1 VLAPRP
7 AAWPRLPRLNPAQLV
22 LLAFLGFIAAGTAL
36 LALPIS
42 HAGGPHALVDDL
54 FNATSAVCVT
64 GLSTLDPGS
73 RYSLVGQVVLMG
85 LIQVGGL
92 GYMTLFTLSMLLVG
106 RRLTMEDRLA
116 VSQVTEQP
124 GIGGLVRFIRN
135 IARLTLAFEAIG
147 FALLAV
153 AMVPELGWGRGLFH
167 ALFHAVSAF
176 NNAGFSLMGANIVH
190 WQAQPLVLLTLCGL
204 IILGGLGYNVN
215 QEWVRRLVLRRAPN
229 HRWDT
234 LMAIIF
240 AATALLLVT
249 GTALFW
255 FFEAGN
261 PRTIGDLSGGLQL
274 LNAFFMAVQPRTAG
288 FNSVDV
294 GALTDPTLMMTMVLM
309 FLGAGPGGTSGGI
322 KLTTTV
328 ITLAAILATVRGQ
341 AQVPLFNLRR
351 VVSEQQVRKAFT
363 VVAVS
368 LGVVVTSTI
377 LLASLEPLPFLPLLF
392 EAVSAFSTTGLSM
405 GITSQLSTAGK
416 LVIVATMLI
425 GRVGV
430 LAILLSVVVPRRP
443 SRVQYMEDPLLIG

>member
-1 VLAPRP
+1 MPEHAPR
-7 AAWPRLPRLNPAQLV
+7 AFRWPRLNPAQLV
-22 LLAFLGFIAAGTAL
+22 LLAFLAFIACGTLL
-36 LALPIS
+36 LALPVA
-42 HAGGPHALVDDL
+42 HAQGPHALVDDM

-73 RYSLVGQVVLMG
+73 RYSLFGQVVLMG
-85 LIQVGGL
+85 LIQIGGL
-92 GYMTLFTLSMLLVG
+92 GYMTLFTLSLLLVG
-106 RRLTMEDRLA
+106 KRLTMQDRLA
-116 VSQVTEQP
+116 VGQVTEQP
-124 GIGGLVRFIRN
+124 GLGGIVRFVRN
-135 IARLTLAFEAIG
+135 IARLTLLFEAVG
-147 FALLAV
+147 FLLLAL
-153 AMVPELGWGRGLFH
+153 AMVPELGWKHGLFQ

-176 NNAGFSLMGANIVH
+176 NNAGFSLMGSNMMH
-190 WQAQPLVLLTLCGL
+190 WQAQPLVLLTLSGL

-215 QEWVRRLVLRRAPN
+215 QEWVRRWVLRRPPN

-234 LMAIIF
+234 LMTIIF
-240 AATALLLVT
+240 TSTATLLLL

-255 FFEAGN
+255 FFEQGN
-261 PRTIGDLSGGLQL
+261 PRTIGELPLGLQA

-288 FNSVDV
+288 FNSIDV

-322 KLTTTV
+322 KLTTAV
-328 ITLAAILATVRGQ
+328 ITLAAIVATVRGQ

-368 LGVVVTSTI
+368 LGVVVSSTI

-405 GITSQLSTAGK
+405 GITGQLSTAGK
-416 LVIVATMLI
+416 LVIIATMLI

-430 LAILLSVVVPRRP
+430 LAILLSVVAPRRP

>member
-1 VLAPRP
+1 MLARLE
-7 AAWPRLPRLNPAQLV
+7 AAGRRLPRLNPAQLV
-22 LLAFLGFIAAGTAL
+22 LVAFLAFIGAGTAL
-36 LALPIS
+36 LALPVS
-42 HAGGPHALVDDL
+42 HAGGPHALIDDL

-64 GLSTLDPGS
+64 GLSTLDPGT
-73 RYSLVGQVVLMG
+73 RYSLFGQVVLMA

-106 RRLTMEDRLA
+106 KRLSMQDRLA
-116 VSQVTEQP
+116 IGQVTEQP

-135 IARLTLAFEAIG
+135 VARLTLAFEAVG
-147 FALLAV
+147 FTLLALV
-153 AMVPELGWGRGLFH
+153 LVPELGWGRGLFQ

-176 NNAGFSLMGANIVH
+176 NNAGFSLMSDNMVH
-190 WQAQPLVLLTLCGL
+190 WQAQPLVLLTLSGL

-215 QEWVRRLVLRRAPN
+215 QEWVRRFVLRRAPN
-229 HRWDT
+229 HRWDS
-234 LMAIIF
+234 LMTIIF
-240 AATALLLVT
+240 AATATLLVAGT
-249 GTALFW
+249 GLFW

-261 PRTIGDLSGGLQL
+261 PRTLGDLPLGTQV

-322 KLTTTV
+322 KLTTAV

-368 LGVVVTSTI
+368 LGVVVSSTI

-416 LVIVATMLI
+416 LIVIGTMLV
-425 GRVGV
+425 GRLGV
-430 LAILLSVVVPRRP
+430 LAILISLVVPRRP
-443 SRVQYMEDPLLIG
+443 SRVQYMEDPLLLG